1 MHLRPALTLATLLPF
16 RSRSKSRKPEDR
28 SKKRGD
34 ERTKSKKKTREYR
47 SNPRKRV
54 SDRRHGGGDRHRDG
68 EMRTARKKSTLV
80 EEGGYVK
87 MRNF

>member
-34 ERTKSKKKTREYR
+34 ERTKKKTREYR